1 MKTRAIVSGV
11 KVESIK
17 KEKAKTHIQLKWVI
31 LTLFSA
37 SVATSFQDVD
47 ENAYV
52 NNALLSSN

>member
-1 MKTRAIVSGV
+1 MT
-11 KVESIK
+11 
-17 KEKAKTHIQLKWVI
+17 VI

-37 SVATSFQDVD
+37 YVATSFQDVD